1 MLKKI
6 LRFTVFA
13 LSICCLFSHAL
24 KAQVKTDDE
33 VIKVD
38 TNLVTIPVIV
48 SDRQNRYIS
57 GLKSENFTVLKDG
70 EEQNIEYFIAE
81 EAPINVA
88 ILLDTSR
95 STELVLDE
103 IQTAALE
110 FLKHL
115 KPNDR
120 CMVVS
125 FDWQVNVLSALT
137 SDREK
142 LKRTIKN
149 AQIGERFGTVLRDAV
164 FQTVNKNFAGVKGRK
179 AVILLTDG
187 KDFGSFTEKDELIYR
202 LEESD
207 TLVYSIFYETG
218 FMRRRQLNP
227 QRFPF
232 PNRRG
237 GGGIWR
243 RGRNPDGR
251 SQRNERANE
260 DAIDFLREMADVSA
274 GRFYQKEI
282 KDLSKTFEAIAEE
295 LRKQYLIGFYPEN
308 VENGKVYQIK
318 VRVDRIDAVVRAKN
332 TFRVKEN

>member
-6 LRFTVFA
+6 CCFTLFA
-13 LSICCLFSHAL
+13 LSFGCLFSPA
-24 KAQVKTDDE
+24 VKSQDKTNED

-57 GLKSENFTVLKDG
+57 GLKAENFTVLKDG
-70 EEQNIEYFIAE
+70 EEQNVEYFIAE
-81 EAPINVA
+81 ESPINVA

-95 STELVLDE
+95 STEPVLEE

-110 FLKHL
+110 FIKQL
-115 KPNDR
+115 KPGDR
-120 CMVVS
+120 CMIVS
-125 FDWQVNVLSALT
+125 FDWRVNVLSGLT
-137 SDREK
+137 NDREK
-142 LKRTIKN
+142 LNRTILN
-149 AQIGERFGTVLRDAV
+149 AQIGERVGTVLQDAV
-164 FQTVNKNFAGVKGRK
+164 YQTVDKNFLGVKGRK

-187 KDFGSFTEKDELIYR
+187 KDHGSFTEKDELIYR

-218 FMRRRQLNP
+218 FRQGQMRRE
-227 QRFPF
+227 RFPF
-232 PNRRG
+232 PDRRDRR
-237 GGGIWR
+237 GIWR
-243 RGRNPDGR
+243 RGGNPER
-251 SQRNERANE
+251 RRQRQEQANE
-260 DAIDFLREMADVSA
+260 DAREFLQEMADVSA
-274 GRFYQKEI
+274 GRFYEKEI

-318 VRVDRIDAVVRAKN
+318 VRVDRRDAVVRAKN

>member
-6 LRFTVFA
+6 RCFTIFT
-13 LSICCLFSHAL
+13 LSICCLFAPAL
-24 KAQVKTDDE
+24 KAQVKTDDD

-57 GLKSENFTVLKDG
+57 GLKAENFSVLKDG
-70 EEQNIEYFIAE
+70 EEEEIAYFIAE

-95 STELVLDE
+95 STEMVLEE

-110 FLKHL
+110 FIKQL
-115 KPNDR
+115 KPKDR
-120 CMVVS
+120 CLVIS
-125 FDWQVNVLSALT
+125 FDWQVNVLSELT
-137 SDREK
+137 GDREK
-142 LKRTIKN
+142 LKRTILN
-149 AQIGERFGTVLRDAV
+149 AQIGEHVGTVLQDAV
-164 FQTVNKNFAGVKGRK
+164 FQAVDKNFAGVKGRK

-187 KDFGSFTEKDELIYR
+187 KDHGSFTEKEELIYR

-218 FMRRRQLNP
+218 FRQRQMRRE
-227 QRFPF
+227 RFPF
-232 PNRRG
+232 PERRG
-237 GGGIWR
+237 GIGR
-243 RGRNPDGR
+243 RGRDPDER
-251 SQRNERANE
+251 RQRQERAN
-260 DAIDFLREMADVSA
+260 ANAMDFLQELADVTA

-282 KDLSKTFEAIAEE
+282 RDLGQTFQSIAEE
-295 LRKQYLIGFYPEN
+295 LRKHYLIGFYPEN

-318 VRVDRIDAVVRAKN
+318 VRVDRNEAVVRAKN

>member
-6 LRFTVFA
+6 RSFAVFTLLPV
-13 LSICCLFSHAL
+13 CLFSLASR
-24 KAQVKTDDE
+24 AQVKSDE
-33 VIKVD
+33 EIIKVD

-57 GLKSENFTVLKDG
+57 GLKAENFTVLKDG
-70 EEQNIEYFIAE
+70 EEENIAYFIAE
-81 EAPINVA
+81 EAPLNVA

-95 STELVLDE
+95 STEMVLEE

-110 FLKHL
+110 FIRQL
-115 KPNDR
+115 KPQDR
-120 CMVVS
+120 CLVIS
-125 FDWQVNVLSALT
+125 FDWQVNVLSELT
-137 SDREK
+137 GDREK

-149 AQIGERFGTVLRDAV
+149 AQIGERVGTVLQDAV
-164 FQTVNKNFAGVKGRK
+164 FQAVDKNFAGVKGRK

-187 KDFGSFTEKDELIYR
+187 KDVGSFTEKDELIYR

-218 FMRRRQLNP
+218 FRQRRMRRE
-227 QRFPF
+227 RFPF
-232 PNRRG
+232 PDRR

-243 RGRNPDGR
+243 RGRNPDER
-251 SQRNERANE
+251 RQRQERANE
-260 DAIDFLREMADVSA
+260 NAMDFLQEMADVSA

-282 KDLSKTFEAIAEE
+282 RDLSKTFESIAEE

-308 VENGKVYQIK
+308 VESGKIYQIK
-318 VRVDRIDAVVRAKN
+318 VRVDRRDAVVRAKN
-332 TFRVKEN
+332 TFRVNEN